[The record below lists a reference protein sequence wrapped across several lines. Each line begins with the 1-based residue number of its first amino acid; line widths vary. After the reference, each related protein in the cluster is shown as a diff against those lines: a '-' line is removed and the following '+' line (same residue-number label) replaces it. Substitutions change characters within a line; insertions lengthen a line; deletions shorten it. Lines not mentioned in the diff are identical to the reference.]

1 MSNPL
6 RTPEDYELFLYTL
19 TEQFP
24 SIRRST
30 VTFARLGAS
39 LARVAGELYFDQEIR
54 LVVRERIL
62 YHRLPIIIDWYGYE
76 VWQGEQKMY
85 WYDSQPHPDDPALQ
99 STYPH
104 HKHVPPNIK
113 HNRIPASEMSFSQAN
128 LPVLVREIETFI
140 QKAKSEIQSK
150 LE

>member
-1 MSNPL
+1 MSNAL
-6 RTPEDYELFLYTL
+6 RTPEDYELFLYTI

-24 SIRRST
+24 SVRSST
-30 VTFARLGAS
+30 VTFIRRGAT
-39 LARVAGELYFDQEIR
+39 LARVAGELLFDQRIR

-62 YHRLPIIIDWYGYE
+62 HHRLPAIIDWYGYE
-76 VWQGEQKMY
+76 VWQGEEELY

-113 HNRIPASEMSFSQAN
+113 HNRTPAPNMSFARPN
-128 LPVLVREIETFI
+128 LPVLIQEIESLI
-140 QKAKSEIQSK
+140 RQVENEVESDGQ
-150 LE
+150 